1 MHYRIFFVCLLALL
15 STQVIASPSL
25 GEKSPTKLY
34 SHEPSIPSRQSSSSA
49 NQTPDKSNPKTL
61 LSQFQKAYHHDNYEL
76 SYIRVRQ
83 GSIEPMRLF
92 HGVIHGVEVVHR
104 IHLNGPVRE
113 TVRRGDQVA
122 HYTFGHSA
130 YSVKA
135 SRMSGMMDTLGDI
148 SLSHLMANYDLVVSG
163 KGRVA
168 GRVTQVIRI
177 IPKHDRLYGLY
188 LWLDET
194 SHLPLRIDIVDRNG
208 NLVEQQMALD
218 LVLFAKPTQWM
229 EKLASIDLPA
239 ISDPESTNKPSD
251 VKWNVGWM
259 PMGMHIV
266 SQNQHVLPITKQHVN
281 YLKLSDGLF
290 DVSVYAYPAGGHQIL
305 QGEIVRQGAT
315 SLHSVVNDGMEVTVV
330 GEVPPQTATLIAQSV
345 TLSSTQTGKNAQ
357 EVSHD

>member
-1 MHYRIFFVCLLALL
+1 MHYRIFFVCLFALF
-15 STQVIASPSL
+15 SSQVIASPGL
-25 GEKSPTKLY
+25 GEKSSSELY
-34 SHEPSIPSRQSSSSA
+34 SSEPANHSRQPSARQSS
-49 NQTPDKSNPKTL
+49 DKSNPEML
-61 LSQFQKAYHHDNYEL
+61 LSQFQNSYHHDNYEL

-92 HGVIHGVEVVHR
+92 HGVINGVEVVHR

-113 TVRRGDQVA
+113 TVRRGNQVA
-122 HYTFGHSA
+122 HYTFGHEP

-135 SRMSGMMDTLGDI
+135 ERMSGMMDTLGNI
-148 SLSHLMANYDLVVSG
+148 SLSHLMSNYDLVVSG

-168 GRVTQVIRI
+168 GRVVQVIRI

-194 SHLPLRIDIVDRNG
+194 SHLPLRIDIVDRHG

-229 EKLASIDLPA
+229 EKLSSIDLPA
-239 ISDPESTNKPSD
+239 ISDLDSSKSSN
-251 VKWNVGWM
+251 VKWQVGWM
-259 PMGMHIV
+259 PTGMRIV
-266 SQNQHVLPITKQHVN
+266 SQNRHILPITQQHVD

-290 DVSVYAYPAGGHQIL
+290 DVSVYAYPAGGDRIL

-315 SLHSVVNDGMEVTVV
+315 SLHSVVRNGMEVTVV

-345 TLSSTQTGKNAQ
+345 TLTSNKAENNAQ